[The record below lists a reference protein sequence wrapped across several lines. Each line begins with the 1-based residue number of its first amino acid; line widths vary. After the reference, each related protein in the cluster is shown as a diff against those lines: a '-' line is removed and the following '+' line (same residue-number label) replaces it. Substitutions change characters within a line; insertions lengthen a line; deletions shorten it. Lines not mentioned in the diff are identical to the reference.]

1 MKETEP
7 TPEEI
12 REAEALARALEG
24 DGSSP
29 DLPENALQT
38 ACLLR
43 SDDLD
48 QERSQAV
55 FEQVVAGTALEKQ
68 KQHPTRRW
76 LIPVGGLATAAV
88 VGILLAV
95 PQASQPGPAAL
106 PDPEPALLQAQVK
119 AASPKSQDLL
129 ALAEQMN
136 RYRRNM
142 YQALS
147 ERYPE

>member
-1 MKETEP
+1 MKENEP

-29 DLPENALQT
+29 DLPEDALQT

-43 SDDLD
+43 AGDLD
-48 QERSQAV
+48 QKTSQAV
-55 FEQVVAGTALEKQ
+55 FEKVLADSDLAKPKSRPARL
-68 KQHPTRRW
+68 RW
-76 LIPVGGLATAAV
+76 LVPVGGLATVAL
-88 VGILLAV
+88 VGILLAQ
-95 PQASQPGPAAL
+95 PQAQPAPATL
-106 PDPEPALLQAQVK
+106 PEPEAALLQAQGE
-119 AASPKSQDLL
+119 AASPKGQDLV